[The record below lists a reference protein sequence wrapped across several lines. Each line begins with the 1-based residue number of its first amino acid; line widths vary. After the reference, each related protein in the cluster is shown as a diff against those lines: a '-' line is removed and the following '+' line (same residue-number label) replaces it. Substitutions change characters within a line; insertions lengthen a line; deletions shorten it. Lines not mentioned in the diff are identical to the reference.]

1 MSAHSVKFGAW
12 AVILLNLL
20 MAFGS
25 IWIFMRM
32 APAIDVIIARNVVSL
47 EATEEMLAILSLT
60 DEASADD
67 SARQGFLQALKR
79 AKNNI
84 TEPEEAQLLMRIEGL
99 QLQTFAGEN
108 VARRDLVGALVQL
121 GSANRSA
128 MHKADARAQQLGL
141 GGAWAV
147 VFMASAAFL
156 VSMLFLRGLKKNLL
170 LPLEEIHAAVRA
182 FHSGNTMRRCSYKNA
197 PKAMQ
202 PLMLHINELMDGHAL
217 AGYVDE
223 AVHGPAEGLAL
234 RPRAKERLAD
244 SPAGKHGQTHA
255 G

>member
-12 AVILLNLL
+12 VVILLNLL

-32 APAIDVIIARNVVSL
+32 APAIEVIIARNVVSL

-60 DEASADD
+60 DKLPAGSA
-67 SARQGFLQALKR
+67 AGQNFRQALER

-84 TEPEEAQLLMRIEGL
+84 TEAEEAQLLTRVEGL
-99 QLQTFAGEN
+99 QAASFAGEEN
-108 VARRDLVGALVQL
+108 ARLELVNTLVEL
-121 GSANRSA
+121 GRTNRSA
-128 MHKADARAQQLGL
+128 MRAADVRAQQLGL
-141 GGAWAV
+141 GGAWTV

-170 LPLEEIHAAVRA
+170 LPLEEIHAAVTA
-182 FHSGNTMRRCSYKNA
+182 FHSGDTMRRCSHKNA

-202 PLMLHINELMDGHAL
+202 PLMLRINELMDGHNL
-217 AGYVDE
+217 AGYMDE
-223 AVHGPAEGLAL
+223 TLHGPADAADL
-234 RPRAKERLAD
+234 RQRTKDRV
-244 SPAGKHGQTHA
+244 AGRSACKRG
-255 G
+255 